1 MYASSFNKGTLASRY
16 EFLHFWC
23 KPESKDLANNF
34 RKGVDE
40 ADRPE
45 IRDGLNLLFFFGMR
59 TIFALFSRLRFAHRP
74 MWK

>member
-1 MYASSFNKGTLASRY
+1 MNASFYKNTLAGRD

-23 KPESKDLANNF
+23 KSEGKDLADNF

-45 IRDGLNLLFFFGMR
+45 IGDGLCLLFFWDQDYICF
-59 TIFALFSRLRFAHRP
+59 I
-74 MWK
+74 